1 MKNTIVIGI
10 LLLNLNFMFGQ
21 TIDELNSNKKVA
33 KFLEKEINK
42 KYTFKEVFDKE
53 VEADDED
60 FEYFV
65 KKTDLDNNGFTDLVV
80 NAYVPLIIV
89 LNNGDKDFKELN
101 FRNTKFFSDNEPEL
115 DSIAEIGN
123 EKVLIFETEIQEF
136 DDEEYPNIK
145 IKKNQEALSYNSKTK
160 ESEWTIR
167 DVKYKVDSLTVK
179 FGELVEY
186 KNIKPKVNRI
196 KELYFSTTGCF
207 GSCPIFD
214 IKLDSERNLEYNGK
228 KFTNHSGLKSF
239 RLNQTDY
246 DNVIGLIEYA
256 ELKKLKSFYS
266 VNWTDDQ
273 TGILKVIYENGEV
286 KEIQDYGLQGTI
298 NLKAIYKKLFEI
310 NKNVK

>member
-10 LLLNLNFMFGQ
+10 LLLNLNLIFGQ
-21 TIDELNSNKKVA
+21 TIDDLNTNKEVA
-33 KFLEKEINK
+33 KFLEKQINK

-53 VEADDED
+53 VEADEED

-65 KKTDLDNNGFTDLVV
+65 KKIDLDNNGFTDLVV

-89 LNNGDKDFKELN
+89 LNNGDKGYKELN
-101 FRNTKFFSDNEPEL
+101 FKNTKFFSHNEPEL

-136 DDEEYPNIK
+136 DNAEYPNIK
-145 IKKNQEALSYNSKTK
+145 IKENQEALSYNSKTK

-167 DVKYKVDSLTVK
+167 DVKFKVDSLTVK

-186 KNIKPKVNRI
+186 KNSKSKVNRI
-196 KELYFSTTGCF
+196 KEFHFSTSGCF
-207 GSCPIFD
+207 GTCPVFE

-228 KFTNHSGLKSF
+228 RFTNYSGLKSL

-246 DNVIGLIEYA
+246 DNLIGLIEYT
-256 ELKKLKSFYS
+256 ELEKLKSSYS

-273 TGILKVIYENGEV
+273 TGILKVIYVNGDV

-298 NLKAIYKKLFEI
+298 NLQAIYKKLFEI